1 MTPEELRQRLESK
14 IGEIQHYAGRV
25 LPQAIAAEAVDSFKE
40 NFETESFDGKA
51 WPDVKRRDP
60 NSPWYGFEYGNTG
73 TYTPPHT
80 GTGRPQSRQ
89 RKNFNQD
96 RTIAKILHGQNKE
109 LKDAIRALEPIE
121 PGHIVISNEK
131 PYAAVHN
138 YGEQAKV
145 FGKHPF
151 TMPQRQFMGVTD
163 ELKNRIRDK
172 IKRDLTRIINS

>member
-1 MTPEELRQRLESK
+1 MTPEELSQRLESK
-14 IGEIQHYAGRV
+14 LGEIQHYASRV
-25 LPQAIAAEAVDSFKE
+25 LPQVIAADAVDSFKE

-89 RKNFNQD
+89 RKNFNPE
-96 RTIAKILHGQNKE
+96 RTTAKILHGQNEE
-109 LKDAIRALEPIE
+109 LKNAIQARIE
-121 PGHIVISNEK
+121 PGHVVISNEK
-131 PYAAVHN
+131 PYAEVHN
-138 YGEQAKV
+138 YGGQAKV

-151 TMPQRQFMGVTD
+151 TMPQRQFIGVTD